1 MTTYSLIFN
10 PGTPNEYRE
19 ENELTLEDALEQCET
34 IRENDPSA
42 DVLPVENKQQ

>member
-19 ENELTLEDALEQCET
+19 ENDLSL
-34 IRENDPSA
+34 
-42 DVLPVENKQQ
+42 VLPVENKQQ